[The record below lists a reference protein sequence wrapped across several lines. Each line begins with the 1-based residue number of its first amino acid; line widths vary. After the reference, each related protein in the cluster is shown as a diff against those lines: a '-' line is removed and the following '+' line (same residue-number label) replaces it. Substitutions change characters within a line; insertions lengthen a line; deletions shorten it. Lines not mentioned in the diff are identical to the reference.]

1 MLHILSSVPC
11 MIPLIANLIYLLPTT
26 ARGVV
31 IGLKKSMWD
40 WRSFHEA
47 GVDCEAGEVSHT
59 MRRCQNEYQRILEDV
74 HVVDVPS
81 GILI

>member
-1 MLHILSSVPC
+1 MHDTTHCQLDTP
-11 MIPLIANLIYLLPTT
+11 PTDDCQ
-26 ARGVV
+26 RSRDRFEEKYV
-31 IGLKKSMWD
+31 GLT
-40 WRSFHEA
+40 RFHEA